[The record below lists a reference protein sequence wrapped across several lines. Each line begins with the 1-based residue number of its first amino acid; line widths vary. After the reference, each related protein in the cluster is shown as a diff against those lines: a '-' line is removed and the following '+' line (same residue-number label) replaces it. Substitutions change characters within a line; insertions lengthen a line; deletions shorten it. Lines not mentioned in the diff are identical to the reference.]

1 MVQVTDMFTIFRGST
16 SLKQVGSYYVVDPK
30 TNKDC
35 MIFDLPRSLATGI
48 CLSPTRSGYLI
59 VNEHVDIPLGSVT

>member
-1 MVQVTDMFTIFRGST
+1 M
-16 SLKQVGSYYVVDPK
+16 KQVGSYYVVDPK
-30 TNKDC
+30 TNKDY